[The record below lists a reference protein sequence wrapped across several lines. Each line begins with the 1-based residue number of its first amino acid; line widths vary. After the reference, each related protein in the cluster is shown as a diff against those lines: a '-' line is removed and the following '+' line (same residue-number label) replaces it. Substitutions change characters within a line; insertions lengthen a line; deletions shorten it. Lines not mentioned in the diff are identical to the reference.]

1 MQSPNRITGTAF
13 SLVKGALNARRPRR
27 ASPLDKAEGSEEVFA
42 RGRRRRA
49 SRGGQIMALIK
60 SFEHKSMDRN
70 SVHDRIDATYT
81 TFERDG
87 RKFIQ
92 VDSYGRAERE
102 MPGKTS
108 QTFQLDEKSA
118 RELFDILRDCFRFC

>member
-1 MQSPNRITGTAF
+1 
-13 SLVKGALNARRPRR
+13 
-27 ASPLDKAEGSEEVFA
+27 
-42 RGRRRRA
+42 
-49 SRGGQIMALIK
+49 MALIK

-70 SVHDRIDATYT
+70 SIHDGINATYT

-102 MPGKTS
+102 IPGKKS

-118 RELFDILRDCFRFC
+118 RELFDILRDCFQFR

>member
-1 MQSPNRITGTAF
+1 
-13 SLVKGALNARRPRR
+13 
-27 ASPLDKAEGSEEVFA
+27 
-42 RGRRRRA
+42 
-49 SRGGQIMALIK
+49 MALIK

-70 SVHDRIDATYT
+70 SIHDGIDATYT
-81 TFERDG
+81 IFQRDG

-102 MPGKTS
+102 IPGKKS

-118 RELFDILRDCFRFC
+118 RELFDILRDCFHFR